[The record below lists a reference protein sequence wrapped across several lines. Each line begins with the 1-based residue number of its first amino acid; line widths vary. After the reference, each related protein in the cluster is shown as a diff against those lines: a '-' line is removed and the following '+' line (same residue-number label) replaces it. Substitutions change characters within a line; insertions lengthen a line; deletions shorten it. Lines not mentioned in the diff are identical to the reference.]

1 MSESRYRKNLDPD
14 VEKCSEFP
22 SYYQEL
28 HRCRMHSTPPV
39 VFFTLSEEVTR
50 GGKLSWVSSFS
61 SANKRQ
67 NKKQPTARGGGRE
80 LCRFSTTVLWRG
92 RIIHEHIVQCF
103 VFDEILSKN
112 LLKSVDEFY
121 RYSDKSELFS
131 RICNKIRI
139 RTRIRPLIPL

>member
-1 MSESRYRKNLDPD
+1 MKMSESRYRKNLDPD

-22 SYYQEL
+22 PYYQEL

-67 NKKQPTARGGGRE
+67 NKKQPTARGGAGGNCVDFLLQYCEGGASFTRI
-80 LCRFSTTVLWRG
+80 LCSVLYSVNFIKKPTKKCG
-92 RIIHEHIVQCF
+92 RI
-103 VFDEILSKN
+103 
-112 LLKSVDEFY
+112 
-121 RYSDKSELFS
+121 
-131 RICNKIRI
+131 
-139 RTRIRPLIPL
+139 